1 MDINNL
7 NFSVDPMA
15 LVVGVKAATVALK
28 GLDNVLSSIAEGVKE
43 AFAVKGYKDY
53 LQTVHRFGKD
63 LADELL
69 VLQMAFGK
77 MKVAIATALTP
88 IAEVFVPMLN
98 DAIFAVIRFA
108 GVVRQFLSA
117 FIAGVSGNR
126 AVADSAQEAADAEEQ
141 LGSAAS
147 SAGRA
152 ARRSVMAFDQLNR
165 LNAGSGG
172 GSGSSAFVPNP
183 EELVISPEVQAAVD
197 KLLAV
202 LQPLLSIDFTP
213 LKNAL
218 AQVWEALVQL
228 AQTVAPALQWL
239 WFEVL
244 TPFAAWVVE
253 VLAPALTEGFGAGLN
268 MVCAAIA
275 PVLEGMQV
283 LWEGIKPIIA
293 YIGTLVMD
301 ALTAWK
307 ENFELLSQVFQ
318 QRGPQIVGIF
328 QNVTQA
334 VTLAWEAIQPVLKL
348 LREEFQATFGFI
360 GQMAAE
366 GAGVVCDALSGIT
379 AFLVNV
385 FSGNWETAWEQLK
398 NTLKSTVNGV
408 IGLLNSMLSRL
419 ASALNKVI
427 GVANTLSFT
436 VPAWVPGIG
445 GNRFGVNMRYVSA
458 PQIPYLAQGAVLPAN
473 KPFLAVVGDQRH
485 GTNIEAPLETIQ
497 QAVAVVMEDMAAGN
511 MAGHQ
516 ATVSVLREILEA
528 VLGISIGDETI
539 AKAVSRHNHR
549 MAMLRGY

>member
-244 TPFAAWVVE
+244 TPFAAWGVE

>member
-98 DAIFAVIRFA
+98 DAIFAVIHFA
-108 GVVRQFLSA
+108 GVVWQFLSA